1 MTNKQYRIPNVS
13 IRTAKQS
20 IAAIASRWFR
30 RKDNPRRAGSGAW
43 VARFTQR
50 ETVRSEMSKAS
61 LSARL
66 LFVAGSAAV
75 ANRLMVFDAMAQLVI
90 GLLQSISLLV
100 RQVRIFQL
108 GDNLVELS
116 LKQFKFFAKH
126 GDLRIMG
133 AVCAT
138 ECFS

>member
-20 IAAIASRWFR
+20 IAAIASRWFQ

-50 ETVRSEMSKAS
+50 ETVRSDMSKPS

-75 ANRLMVFDAMAQLVI
+75 SNRLMVFDAMAQLVI
-90 GLLQSISLLV
+90 GLLQGIALLV

-126 GDLRIMG
+126 GDLPIMS
-133 AVCAT
+133 AVCVT
-138 ECFS
+138 VCFS